1 MRVSP
6 CVVWLP
12 RESPKANWSGG
23 FWERRYSA
31 EPVLDDAALVGRL
44 RYVLAHGVKEGLVER
59 STEWPGLTCLPQ
71 LLGSARR
78 LFPWVNWTKRWSE
91 RGGEGGWGGG
101 GGGLR
106 GEVGG
111 AGGVG
116 GGAPA
121 VLATIGG
128 AGAAA
133 RGTRT
138 DRGSGSRSSRTG
150 QTRPGG
156 ERREGPAPAY
166 PARAP
171 QAQPAAVGAC
181 LHSPGAAAVTRA
193 VPDLRRGVPRSGGAP
208 EAGGL
213 LPPPS
218 P

>member
-1 MRVSP
+1 M
-6 CVVWLP
+6 
-12 RESPKANWSGG
+12 
-23 FWERRYSA
+23 
-31 EPVLDDAALVGRL
+31 GR
-44 RYVLAHGVKEGLVER
+44 
-59 STEWPGLTCLPQ
+59 
-71 LLGSARR
+71 
-78 LFPWVNWTKRWSE
+78 
-91 RGGEGGWGGG
+91 
-101 GGGLR
+101 
-106 GEVGG
+106 

-193 VPDLRRGVPRSGGAP
+193 VPVLRRGVPRSGGAL

-213 LPPPS
+213 LHALSAFLLPS
-218 P
+218 PCCAGSRRSNSLTPRPGSNSLTPRPDTQTGAMAPARREHHPRITGSHDMPVNHGGSRTPG